1 MRVIHKASLV
11 ILLKDIYSKMPV
23 TSAVIL
29 CNGKQNPYT
38 RKKDGHYVFSN
49 LYPGEYEISVDCK
62 GYNSLNFSITL
73 EENKTKEIISDLSYQ
88 ADNQNIMNVSRLEI
102 TCKRY
107 KKNLENKQMILLLK
121 NELSFLKLIENAE
134 SGSDELKLN
143 TDMNF
148 SLLGQKYIYEF
159 KKEKTPLFFWSYNQE
174 KEKYILKDN
183 LENTLESGGKFYAV
197 WDLKTDSSGRLVMP
211 IMTSFMKDD
220 ILEFEIIS
228 DNTKSNI
235 EVDVQGK
242 HDTGEVFYIDA
253 KFRKMREKTEI

>member
-107 KKNLENKQMILLLK
+107 KKNLENKQMVLRLK

-143 TDMNF
+143 VDMNF

-159 KKEKTPLFFWSYNQE
+159 EKQKIPLFFWRYNQD
-174 KEKYILKDN
+174 K
-183 LENTLESGGKFYAV
+183 
-197 WDLKTDSSGRLVMP
+197 
-211 IMTSFMKDD
+211 
-220 ILEFEIIS
+220 
-228 DNTKSNI
+228 
-235 EVDVQGK
+235 
-242 HDTGEVFYIDA
+242 
-253 KFRKMREKTEI
+253 